1 MENKKYK
8 LIKQCKKVHRNDK
21 KEKKGKDKNNVS
33 QKEQK

>member
-1 MENKKYK
+1 MENKTYK
-8 LIKQCKKVHRNDK
+8 LIKQCKKVLRNDK